1 MLLNFYFSNLACLLL
16 VIQPAER
23 GCSAAKNRTY
33 RYTSIQEAQE
43 KVGRGYI
50 VQNEEKIEHTDKN
63 SGGSLCAL
71 PGEHSKKK

>member
-1 MLLNFYFSNLACLLL
+1 LFCG
-16 VIQPAER
+16 Q
-23 GCSAAKNRTY
+23 KKTY